1 MIGLAV
7 VRSRWLVIVI
17 VVCAGFIFGP
27 FFPNLIGQLFTH
39 LEVSSPMA
47 SAGRAVGMLF
57 ACASVGWTLLPTAMG
72 FVARDRGIR
81 RAFLLPAACG
91 VVMTVLILVNRI
103 AA

>member
-1 MIGLAV
+1 MFKRIAA
-7 VRSRWLVIVI
+7 I
-17 VVCAGFIFGP
+17 AFI
-27 FFPNLIGQLFTH
+27 
-39 LEVSSPMA
+39 
-47 SAGRAVGMLF
+47 F

-91 VVMTVLILVNRI
+91 AVMTVLILINKI

>member
-1 MIGLAV
+1 
-7 VRSRWLVIVI
+7 
-17 VVCAGFIFGP
+17 
-27 FFPNLIGQLFTH
+27 
-39 LEVSSPMA
+39 MA
-47 SAGRAVGMLF
+47 WAGRAVGMLF

-91 VVMTVLILVNRI
+91 VVMTVLILVNKI